1 MTDQHIEQLRSEAAA
16 HRQSIATD
24 LELMGDRVSP
34 GRIAERRKAKI
45 RERVSGLRN
54 TVFGTSERSRT
65 AGSYS
70 SYAQATAT
78 PSSPG
83 QSYEG
88 RSHQGEGNGQSLSD
102 RAGGAVDAVKDH
114 TPDSLGEVTEGNP
127 FGAAV
132 VGFGIGMLAASLLPS
147 SPDEQRAANRLQ
159 GTLEDQAAELG
170 RTGRE
175 AVDHVK
181 PEAQQAVEDVKE
193 SARDSVESVKSDAQ
207 SKAESVKDT
216 AEHKTDEVRSQ
227 A

>member
-1 MTDQHIEQLRSEAAA
+1 
-16 HRQSIATD
+16 
-24 LELMGDRVSP
+24 MGDRVSP

-45 RERVSGLRN
+45 RERVSGLRD

-70 SYAQATAT
+70 SYAQATA
-78 PSSPG
+78 SPPYPGQAYQG
-83 QSYEG
+83 QSYQG
-88 RSHQGEGNGQSLSD
+88 QSHQGDDNGPSLSD
-102 RAGGAVDAVKDH
+102 RAGGAMDAVKDH

-159 GTLEDQAAELG
+159 GTLEDGAAELG
-170 RTGRE
+170 RTGKE